1 MQWLNHRR
9 LKSNDAKMRE
19 RAINSLAQKAGV
31 NEIKLFAQALN
42 DENPGVRTAAAKAI
56 GMMRITG
63 PSPCVEE
70 MLPWLTN
77 SDLNVRRTGATAL
90 KLLGWIPSN
99 AEQRVLNAIAFGNFD
114 QIRTDDEPAV
124 EHLLAL
130 LKISSSAIRTSVAE
144 TFQRL
149 QARNE
154 DPRTVEP
161 LIELLDDPDLPVRV
175 AAMHALSKL
184 TDPRRIP
191 PLLKLIDN
199 SSPHLRTGAL
209 EAIGRT
215 GRVEYLPRIVPALKD
230 PSFEVRVAATIALS
244 KIKSPDALDPVITML
259 KDPDTDVRKTA
270 VECLA
275 RMQDPRSV
283 KALIFALV
291 DKESVVRHGA
301 ANALQI
307 INFQWRISEEAQ
319 KAIPF
324 LEAAQ
329 KDDEYWVREAATK
342 ALARIKAL

>member
-1 MQWLNHRR
+1 MQWLNHLR
-9 LKSNDAKMRE
+9 LKSKDAKARE
-19 RAINSLAQKAGV
+19 KAIIGLAQKAGP

-42 DENPGVRTAAAKAI
+42 DENPGVRTAATKAI
-56 GMMRITG
+56 TMMRVTG
-63 PSPCVEE
+63 VAQCVEE
-70 MLPWLTN
+70 LLPWLAD
-77 SDLNVRRTGATAL
+77 SDLAVRRTGATAL
-90 KLLGWIPSN
+90 KLLGWTPSN
-99 AEQRVLNAIAFGNFD
+99 AEQRVLNAIALGNFD
-114 QIRTDDEPAV
+114 LIRADDEPAV

-130 LKISSSAIRTSVAE
+130 LKIRSSAIRTSVAE

-149 QARNE
+149 QTRNE

-161 LIELLDDPDLPVRV
+161 LIALLDDPDLPVRV
-175 AAMHALSKL
+175 AAMHALCKL

-199 SSPHLRTGAL
+199 SAPQLRMGAL

-215 GRVEYLPRIVPALKD
+215 GRVEYLQRILPAMKD
-230 PSFEVRVAATIALS
+230 PSFEVRMTATVALS
-244 KIKSPDALDPVITML
+244 KIKSPEALEPIISML
-259 KDPDTDVRKTA
+259 RDPDTDVRKAA

-275 RMQDPRSV
+275 RMQDPKSV
-283 KALIFALV
+283 KGLIQAMV

-329 KDDEYWVREAATK
+329 KDEEYWVREAATK
-342 ALARIKAL
+342 ALARIRAL

>member
-1 MQWLNHRR
+1 MQWLNHLR
-9 LKSNDAKMRE
+9 LKSKDAKARE
-19 RAINSLAQKAGV
+19 RAIHGLAHKAGV
-31 NEIKLFAQALN
+31 NEIKLFAQALI
-42 DENPGVRTAAAKAI
+42 DESPAVRAAASKAI
-56 GMMRITG
+56 SMMRVAG
-63 PSPCVEE
+63 ASPSVEAL
-70 MLPWLTN
+70 LPWLTN
-77 SDLNVRRTGATAL
+77 SDLTMRRTGATAL
-90 KLLGWIPSN
+90 KLLGWTPAN
-99 AEQRVLNAIAFGNFD
+99 PEQRVLNAIALGNFD

-154 DPRTVEP
+154 DPRTVQP
-161 LIELLDDPDLPVRV
+161 LIELLDDSDLPVRV
-175 AAMHALSKL
+175 AAMHALSQL

-199 SSPHLRTGAL
+199 SPPSLRTGAI

-230 PSFEVRVAATIALS
+230 QSFEVRVAATNALS
-244 KIKSPDALDPVITML
+244 KIKSPDALDPIISML

-283 KALIFALV
+283 RALIFALV
-291 DKESVVRHGA
+291 DKESVVRHGS

-324 LEAAQ
+324 LEAAL
-329 KDDEYWVREAATK
+329 KDEEYWVREAATK
-342 ALARIKAL
+342 ALARIRAL